1 MYRDVFILVPSNSD
15 YGRKR
20 QSIKRNRKRP
30 QSAKNR
36 RTKSYTV
43 SRLHQNFG
51 SLRVSKIPFKE
62 QTTRQNESKNKRN
75 RNVGS
80 KEKEFNGSIAKED
93 IGSWCPGKATV
104 DHVKGYSTSKA
115 VNMNTKQNKSSLSPT
130 FFNNVSTPY
139 YTSQQFSVKKKTP
152 VSQGRIDGF
161 NPNNLNGKTL
171 RYTSSAFPL
180 RRIKREYLHRKSS
193 QHSRGSNFR
202 DDADLGRV
210 LRVGNCVP
218 YVSRSIPAASMT
230 RFRPRSAL
238 LPDLN
243 WLLLRKLSKKEARV

>member
-1 MYRDVFILVPSNSD
+1 MYLSLCQVIAITDE
-15 YGRKR
+15 KR

-115 VNMNTKQNKSSLSPT
+115 VNMNIKQNKSSLSPT
-130 FFNNVSTPY
+130 FSIMCQRRIIQVS
-139 YTSQQFSVKKKTP
+139 
-152 VSQGRIDGF
+152 
-161 NPNNLNGKTL
+161 
-171 RYTSSAFPL
+171 SSAS
-180 RRIKREYLHRKSS
+180 K
-193 QHSRGSNFR
+193 
-202 DDADLGRV
+202 
-210 LRVGNCVP
+210 
-218 YVSRSIPAASMT
+218 
-230 RFRPRSAL
+230 
-238 LPDLN
+238 
-243 WLLLRKLSKKEARV
+243 RKLRCLKAELMALMLTM